1 MERLSNVFNIH
12 FAGIVNGFP
21 STILVLL
28 LGELTAYRKGTD
40 TSGRTTPKDERIS
53 CGIESRY
60 F

>member
-21 STILVLL
+21 STILVSL

-53 CGIESRY
+53 CGIE
-60 F
+60 